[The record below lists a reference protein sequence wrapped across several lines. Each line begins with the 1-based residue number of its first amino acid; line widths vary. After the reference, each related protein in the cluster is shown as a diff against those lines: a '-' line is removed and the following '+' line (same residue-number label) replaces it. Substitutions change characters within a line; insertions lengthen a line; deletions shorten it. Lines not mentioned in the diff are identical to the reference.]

1 MNMRDDR
8 LAIRESSPAMSV
20 RPKMAVHDLEM
31 VSALRG
37 VPALQALPQAVMT
50 RLATGAIRLDLIR
63 GESLFGAEAHCAG
76 LYVVASGRIMLSVG
90 SAEAGHKVIRL
101 AEAGDILG
109 LSATLLGL
117 DTFASA
123 EALVDSTV
131 VLLTRETLLDRAARD
146 VSLALALANIGAR
159 QSRNLAIDL
168 ESVSLQSG
176 RERIVNYLL
185 ANAATGPAG
194 PLTVLLSAKKSII
207 ASRLSVTPEYFSRTL
222 HELISAGAI
231 AVNGRQIVILDAVCL
246 RHSDHAA

>member
-101 AEAGDILG
+101 AEAGDFLEQ
-109 LSATLLGL
+109 SARDARRGVVGV
-117 DTFASA
+117 DQDGEASGA
-123 EALVDSTV
+123 AVVCHGGSPLVDVS
-131 VLLTRETLLDRAARD
+131 ARG
-146 VSLALALANIGAR
+146 GA
-159 QSRNLAIDL
+159 
-168 ESVSLQSG
+168 E
-176 RERIVNYLL
+176 E
-185 ANAATGPAG
+185 
-194 PLTVLLSAKKSII
+194 
-207 ASRLSVTPEYFSRTL
+207 
-222 HELISAGAI
+222 
-231 AVNGRQIVILDAVCL
+231 
-246 RHSDHAA
+246 